1 MKKLPLFLIVL
12 AGSVASA
19 SAQTLL
25 HHWRFGEDQV
35 GAAHGGAVTTI
46 TDNVGTL
53 DLTASGTVTYTHS
66 TPGSASSLAA
76 TFDTSGSFAAAVDGN
91 LTPDASFI
99 IEGWVYLNGPT
110 SNGSKFL
117 FYNGN
122 ASWSGIGLMVNGTT
136 VEVLEG
142 GLYADTAGSLNANQ
156 WNYVALAYAAGSL
169 QVFVN
174 GTTAPSFSASSAFRD
189 FSSATGNGQPN
200 DFFVGGSF
208 AGSLDELRISSF
220 SGSFNTSMLS
230 YSAMSAV
237 PEPSTY
243 AALAGLAALGL
254 VIWRRRVVRA

>member
-1 MKKLPLFLIVL
+1 M
-12 AGSVASA
+12 
-19 SAQTLL
+19 
-25 HHWRFGEDQV
+25 
-35 GAAHGGAVTTI
+35 TTI
-46 TDNVGTL
+46 TDNVGSL
-53 DLTASGTVTYTHS
+53 DLTASGTVTYTNS
-66 TPGSASSLAA
+66 TAGSGSALAA

-99 IEGWVYLNGPT
+99 IEGWVHLDGPT
-110 SNGSKFL
+110 SAGSKFL

-142 GLYADTAGSLNANQ
+142 GLYAHAAGNLTAHQ
-156 WNYVALAYAAGSL
+156 WNYVALTYAAGSL

-174 GTTAPSFSASSAFRD
+174 GTTAPTFAVTSVFRD
-189 FSSATGNGQPN
+189 FSSATGNGHPN
-200 DFFVGGSF
+200 DFVVGGSF
-208 AGSLDELRISSF
+208 AGAFDELRVSSF

-254 VIWRRRVVRA
+254 VAWRRRAARA